1 VVGRG
6 VPAPDR
12 RAAAQPGSSDGGRAL
27 TTRPPDER
35 SLASARLL
43 IDLVT
48 NTLDPGYAAA
58 AKRRG
63 PHPVRRR
70 YDRPAVALGC
80 LLIGFVLVVAYV
92 RTHRGA
98 PAAAKVHADL
108 VDRVRSAQH
117 QADQLD
123 GRARGLERQLAKL
136 QQQSLPQADSR
147 RLDTEQLAAGQ
158 VAVHGPGM
166 TVTLR
171 EPKKSAHSS
180 NGGRGGTTG
189 IAATNILTDRDV
201 RSVVNELFRDGAEAV
216 AVNGVPL
223 TPTSAIRFAG
233 QAVLVDYQPISSP
246 YEISA
251 VGDADTL
258 STNFAQSA
266 VASRYQTLKG
276 VDGIGFS
283 FAESS
288 RLSLPASAATAL
300 RYATPLRRSR

>member
-1 VVGRG
+1 MTPREAVT
-6 VPAPDR
+6 
-12 RAAAQPGSSDGGRAL
+12 S
-27 TTRPPDER
+27 TRPPDDR

-48 NTLDPGYAAA
+48 NTLDPGYAEA

-63 PHPVRRR
+63 PQPVRRR

-108 VDRVRSAQH
+108 VQRVRHEQH
-117 QADQLD
+117 QADRLD
-123 GRARGLERQLAKL
+123 AQARQLNGQLGQL
-136 QQQSLPQADSR
+136 QQQALPPADSR
-147 RLDTEQLAAGQ
+147 RLDTEQLAAGLI
-158 VAVHGPGM
+158 AATGPGL

-171 EPKKSAHSS
+171 EPKKPAAAS
-180 NGGRGGTTG
+180 NGGRGGTTS
-189 IAATNILTDRDV
+189 IAATHILTDRDV
-201 RSVVNELFRDGAEAV
+201 RSVVNELYRDGAEAV
-216 AVNGVPL
+216 AVNGVRL

-233 QAVLVDYQPISSP
+233 QAVLVDYQAISSP
-246 YEISA
+246 YEISGI
-251 VGDADTL
+251 GDSDAL

-276 VDGIGFS
+276 ADGIGFS
-283 FAESS
+283 FTEDTQ
-288 RLSLPASAATAL
+288 LKLPASAATAL